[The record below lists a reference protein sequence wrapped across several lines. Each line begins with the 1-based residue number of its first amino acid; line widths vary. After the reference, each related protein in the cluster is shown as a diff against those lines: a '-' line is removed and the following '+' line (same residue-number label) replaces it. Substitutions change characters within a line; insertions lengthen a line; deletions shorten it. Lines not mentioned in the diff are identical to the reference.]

1 MNKEQS
7 ELETQLLILGIPSVH
22 GNTSTEDNKDKDKEN
37 KK

>member
-7 ELETQLLILGIPSVH
+7 ELETQLLILGIPSVR
-22 GNTSTEDNKDKDKEN
+22 GNTSNTDNTDKDKEN